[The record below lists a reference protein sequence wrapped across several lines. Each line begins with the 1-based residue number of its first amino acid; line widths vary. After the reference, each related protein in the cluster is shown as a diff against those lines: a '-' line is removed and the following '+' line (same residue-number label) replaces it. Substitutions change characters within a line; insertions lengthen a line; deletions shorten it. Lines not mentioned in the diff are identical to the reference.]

1 MSLGDFQWST
11 TPLSLQ
17 DVGPGS
23 ISACM
28 SWHSLGLRLVFLAPS
43 VQSGNVKSQW
53 GRVRCWLKPRIWS
66 FFSAV
71 ICIYIYIYIHMY
83 ICIYLCRL
91 ASICKFYFIYI
102 YILLALIVTIDLF
115 ILIMCTYMPYHTTP
129 CQTRTY
135 HIIQLIDT
143 YIDCHRSINTC
154 SLTAHVASVLAASR
168 STKRV
173 PGCSRL
179 GSAQLYRGEK
189 RMLRMLKISDFVWFS
204 IGMQLYG
211 CMHYIENNRLTI
223 QQFEGARWLS

>member
-1 MSLGDFQWST
+1 MVHDTAVASGCGPGLNLCLHVLAFAGA
-11 TPLSLQ
+11 TPGFPGTFCSIRKCKIP
-17 DVGPGS
+17 VGPGEMLTETPDL
-23 ISACM
+23 ILLLCCY
-28 SWHSLGLRLVFLAPS
+28 V
-43 VQSGNVKSQW
+43 
-53 GRVRCWLKPRIWS
+53 
-66 FFSAV
+66 
-71 ICIYIYIYIHMY
+71 YIYTY
-83 ICIYLCRL
+83 ICIYV
-91 ASICKFYFIYI
+91 FIYVDLHQFANFI
-102 YILLALIVTIDLF
+102 LYTYILLALIVTIDLF

-189 RMLRMLKISDFVWFS
+189 RMLRMLKISDFV
-204 IGMQLYG
+204 
-211 CMHYIENNRLTI
+211 
-223 QQFEGARWLS
+223 

>member
-1 MSLGDFQWST
+1 MVHDTAVASGCGPGLNLCLHVLAFAGA
-11 TPLSLQ
+11 TPGFPGTFCSIRKCKIP
-17 DVGPGS
+17 VGPGEMLTETQDL
-23 ISACM
+23 ILLLCCY
-28 SWHSLGLRLVFLAPS
+28 V
-43 VQSGNVKSQW
+43 
-53 GRVRCWLKPRIWS
+53 
-66 FFSAV
+66 
-71 ICIYIYIYIHMY
+71 YIYTY
-83 ICIYLCRL
+83 ICIYV
-91 ASICKFYFIYI
+91 FIYVDLHQFANFII

-189 RMLRMLKISDFVWFS
+189 RMLRMLKISDFV
-204 IGMQLYG
+204 
-211 CMHYIENNRLTI
+211 
-223 QQFEGARWLS
+223 

>member
-71 ICIYIYIYIHMY
+71 IYICVCVYIYIHTHMY
-83 ICIYLCRL
+83 ICIYLCTTCINLQFLLYTISTNSHYR
-91 ASICKFYFIYI
+91 FIHINHIVYI
-102 YILLALIVTIDLF
+102 HAIPYDTMPDQNISYSSYIRTLIVID
-115 ILIMCTYMPYHTTP
+115 P
-129 CQTRTY
+129 
-135 HIIQLIDT
+135 
-143 YIDCHRSINTC
+143 
-154 SLTAHVASVLAASR
+154 
-168 STKRV
+168 
-173 PGCSRL
+173 
-179 GSAQLYRGEK
+179 
-189 RMLRMLKISDFVWFS
+189 
-204 IGMQLYG
+204 
-211 CMHYIENNRLTI
+211 
-223 QQFEGARWLS
+223 